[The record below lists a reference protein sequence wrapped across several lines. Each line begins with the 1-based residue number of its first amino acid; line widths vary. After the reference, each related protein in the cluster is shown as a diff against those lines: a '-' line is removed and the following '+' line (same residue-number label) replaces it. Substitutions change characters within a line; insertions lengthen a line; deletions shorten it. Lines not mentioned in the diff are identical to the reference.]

1 MSDPI
6 TQRINRELGTLNLS
20 ESLSE
25 LSGSDLHSLL
35 LSVMKRRVCRA
46 DKSKLNQPNN
56 VSQPCSLDGR
66 LLNKVDQIAFE
77 IAQEF
82 EVVELSPLQ
91 PFGSVSLL
99 GGLDQGNVL
108 TTIRAFECAS
118 DPTVGLA
125 LECAQRRKNVARRQ
139 EAMAMKLCSS
149 HRVVR
154 FPVPDKPGFTAH
166 FRLFCL
172 VTSARDRGSFSTETA
187 NLKEHIEFYLLF
199 LQALAKLDFTFS
211 DISVEVSEM
220 QAVAQLCD
228 AAGVDRDEIR
238 SSVRARDSQ
247 SSDKVLQNYS
257 SLWPREITVPQN
269 DLAEFG
275 LPEHVLK
282 RLSLL
287 NEDVCEPLRL
297 KFPDVTFCFNMH
309 RLTGLGYYQGPCF
322 HIKLKNSAGQTF
334 MLADGGFVNW
344 TQQLLNDD
352 KERLMTSAIGIE
364 LLCRMFA

>member
-6 TQRINRELGTLNLS
+6 IQRIDRELGTQNLS
-20 ESLSE
+20 ESLSV

-35 LSVMKRRVCRA
+35 LSVMKRRVSRA
-46 DKSKLNQPNN
+46 DKSKLIQPNN
-56 VSQPCSLDGR
+56 VSQACSLDGR
-66 LLNKVDQIAFE
+66 LLNKVDQIAFD
-77 IAQEF
+77 IAREF

-125 LECAQRRKNVARRQ
+125 LECAKRRKNAAQRK
-139 EAMAMKLCSS
+139 EATKLCSS

-154 FPVPDKPGFTAH
+154 FPVADKPGFTAH

-172 VTSARDRGSFSTETA
+172 VTSARDHGSFSTETT

-199 LQALAKLDFTFS
+199 LQALAKLDFTYS
-211 DISVEVSEM
+211 DISVELSEM

-247 SSDKVLQNYS
+247 SSDKVLQKYS
-257 SLWPREITVPQN
+257 SLWPREITVPQS

-275 LPEHVLK
+275 LPEHLLK

-287 NEDVCEPLRL
+287 NEDVCEPLRR
-297 KFPDVTFCFNMH
+297 KFPDVKFGFNMH

-334 MLADGGFVNW
+334 MLADGGFANW

-364 LLCRMFA
+364 LLCRMFRP